1 MTTDCPKARA
11 EVAVLRRDVEY
22 LKRRVVALQIKM
34 IDYERNKNISDH
46 DRLRHGTTDGGSDVL
61 RVQRSEG

>member
-34 IDYERNKNISDH
+34 IDYERKNISDH
-46 DRLRHGTTDGGSDVL
+46 DRLRHGATDDSGNVL